1 MVVPRRAL
9 LRGRALRRGVRV
21 LTNELAGVQWAGRR
35 GGGGVLGREGRHG
48 LSGLIAEGLGARHGR
63 GVRLQRHQ
71 VCHLELCRSIEDS
84 EETRREGGGATQSSQ
99 GWRRKAEQEFEV
111 KSERRAR
118 EVRKSTG
125 RFPQIPDPRREE
137 KGIPRGERRRWEKT
151 ERKERRIQSLKGNR
165 EQRSESRMFFGQESR
180 WPPTLTLTLTL
191 NITTHPIRLNAAMQF
206 ANSTPI
212 PSAQKHTNSLIN
224 KSAIKVKEDTV
235 STHLALAT
243 LGFDRSL
250 HGRGL
255 RGLHASRLAD

>member
-1 MVVPRRAL
+1 MPSGTAPKHRGQQGHPERR
-9 LRGRALRRGVRV
+9 RR
-21 LTNELAGVQWAGRR
+21 
-35 GGGGVLGREGRHG
+35 
-48 LSGLIAEGLGARHGR
+48 
-63 GVRLQRHQ
+63 
-71 VCHLELCRSIEDS
+71 
-84 EETRREGGGATQSSQ
+84 ATQSSQ

-180 WPPTLTLTLTL
+180 WPPTLTLTL